1 MKYLTILL
9 ISVMALL
16 STSCTVYTEKRS
28 EALSQAVTATSDS
41 IDVARFDLANQYSK
55 EAVKLAFPPKHK
67 IKISGLVTKKET
79 VDAKTSIITTN
90 TVTRIVVPKEL
101 ERSDILV
108 VGSPEWEELLKNKD
122 FAEQLKIDNINLTTL
137 KTNVEKEL
145 TKQNEMQNKM
155 IQDLNTMQKK
165 LVEKDLAILWRN
177 IVIVSLIATMAAAVY
192 LRIKGIL

>member
-1 MKYLTILL
+1 
-9 ISVMALL
+9 MALL